1 MTIGVL
7 NFLVKIFSNEK
18 TLLFHSFVKVNMKKL
33 TLNKKE
39 YDYLLINNPKF
50 LKDKNIVID
59 NSSKNIVLEK
69 TKKFLIGNDKTINFK
84 SFERVA

>member
-1 MTIGVL
+1 
-7 NFLVKIFSNEK
+7 
-18 TLLFHSFVKVNMKKL
+18 MKKL

-50 LKDKNIVID
+50 LEDKNIVIN
-59 NSSKNIVLEK
+59 NSSKNIVVEK
-69 TKKFLIGNDKTINFK
+69 TKRFLIGDNKTINFK

>member
-1 MTIGVL
+1 MVINIL
-7 NFLVKIFSNEK
+7 SSNQQ
-18 TLLFHSFVKVNMKKL
+18 TTGVNMKKL

-39 YDYLLINNPKF
+39 HDYLLINNPKF
-50 LKDKNIVID
+50 LEDKNIVID

-69 TKKFLIGNDKTINFK
+69 TKRFLIGNNKTINFK

>member
-1 MTIGVL
+1 
-7 NFLVKIFSNEK
+7 
-18 TLLFHSFVKVNMKKL
+18 MKKL

-39 YDYLLINNPKF
+39 YDYLLINNAKF
-50 LKDKNIVID
+50 LQDKNIVID
-59 NSSKNIVLEK
+59 NSSKNILVEK

>member
-1 MTIGVL
+1 M
-7 NFLVKIFSNEK
+7 K
-18 TLLFHSFVKVNMKKL
+18 TL

-50 LKDKNIVID
+50 LEDKNIVIN
-59 NSSKNIVLEK
+59 NSSKNIVVEK
-69 TKKFLIGNDKTINFK
+69 TKRFLIGDNKTINFK

>member
-1 MTIGVL
+1 
-7 NFLVKIFSNEK
+7 
-18 TLLFHSFVKVNMKKL
+18 MKKL

-39 YDYLLINNPKF
+39 HDYLLINNPKF
-50 LKDKNIVID
+50 LQDKNIVID
-59 NSSKNIVLEK
+59 NSSKNILVEK

>member
-1 MTIGVL
+1 
-7 NFLVKIFSNEK
+7 
-18 TLLFHSFVKVNMKKL
+18 MKKL

-39 YDYLLINNPKF
+39 HDYLLINNPKF
-50 LKDKNIVID
+50 LQDKNIVIN
-59 NSSKNIVLEK
+59 NSSKNILVEK

>member
-1 MTIGVL
+1 
-7 NFLVKIFSNEK
+7 
-18 TLLFHSFVKVNMKKL
+18 MKKL

-50 LKDKNIVID
+50 LEDKNIVID
-59 NSSKNIVLEK
+59 NSSTNIVVQK
-69 TKKFLIGNDKTINFK
+69 TKRFLIGDDKTINFK

>member
-1 MTIGVL
+1 
-7 NFLVKIFSNEK
+7 
-18 TLLFHSFVKVNMKKL
+18 MKKL

-39 YDYLLINNPKF
+39 YDYLLIKNPKF
-50 LKDKNIVID
+50 LENKNIVID
-59 NSSKNIVLEK
+59 NSSKNIVLKK

>member
-1 MTIGVL
+1 MVINILSSTQQTTG
-7 NFLVKIFSNEK
+7 
-18 TLLFHSFVKVNMKKL
+18 VNMKKL

-39 YDYLLINNPKF
+39 HDYLLVNNPKF

-59 NSSKNIVLEK
+59 NSSKNIVVEK
-69 TKKFLIGNDKTINFK
+69 TKRFLIGDDKTINFK